1 MQVIELPHQLILF
14 RLAERPHALDVKLV
28 QEILSQVTARKIPHT
43 ASYLQG
49 VFDFRGSV
57 IPLINLRLLLNLNNT
72 DRIGNVIV
80 VKIEGQLMGLIV
92 DKVLAILTEQD
103 DLQAVSTHEGDA
115 VGSFVL
121 GFVAHKDMVVEV
133 LDLTTLAATISE
145 KGA

>member
-1 MQVIELPHQLILF
+1 MQVVELPQQLILF
-14 RLAERPHALDVKLV
+14 RLAARPYALDVKLV
-28 QEILSQVTARKIPHT
+28 EEILSQVTARKIPHT

-80 VKIEGQLMGLIV
+80 VRVEGQLMGLIV
-92 DKVLAILTEQD
+92 DKVLAILTDQD
-103 DLQAVSTHEGDA
+103 DLKSVSPQEGERVA
-115 VGSFVL
+115 SFVQ
-121 GFVAHKDMVVEV
+121 GFMAHKDMVVEV